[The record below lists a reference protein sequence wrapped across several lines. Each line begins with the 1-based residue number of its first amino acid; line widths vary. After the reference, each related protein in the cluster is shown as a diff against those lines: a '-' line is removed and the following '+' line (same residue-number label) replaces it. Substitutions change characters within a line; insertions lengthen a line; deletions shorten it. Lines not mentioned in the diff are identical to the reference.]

1 MKITVATR
9 VIGGF
14 VAISALL
21 IVISVVSLY
30 NLNSI
35 GSATEEVNDVA
46 LPTVAGSNALKASFL
61 NMGRLTFESY
71 IEENVSELKDKR
83 ASFNSAKDTFE
94 SEYKKLA
101 QAVNNE
107 PELKSTLNS
116 VRESY
121 ETYINNVEAMYKNHQ
136 MYLDLRNSIE
146 DRLGDAEDNADDAS
160 TYLLDFSDLDSVQQ
174 DSNLRRAAEIGGQL
188 ETSLLSLLTV
198 SYEYIKTQTLVR
210 SQTLGNEV
218 DLVVEKVVTQLSD
231 MMQAAGGRD
240 DSGTLDDINDLVN
253 DAINAIKANDGV
265 VQLHVDRLERRNDAE
280 KALNASDQNITQGVV
295 ALENLLTLADKKAS
309 HVESQVN
316 SAIATGNTFVIVVVI
331 ISIAVAAFIGYV
343 TVRAITRPL
352 YRVNELLTVASS
364 GDLTHRLDDSA
375 QDEFGLLARNCNAL
389 IGSLKELITGIN
401 VRAEQLA
408 AASEQTSAVT
418 AQTTHSIQDQKSQ
431 IGQVAT
437 ATTEMHSTSQ
447 LVVQNAED
455 TLSQIRHADAEAENV
470 RQISLENKNTI
481 EILSRDVQEAADVIN
496 KLHQDSASIG
506 GILDVIRGVADQ
518 TNLLA
523 LNAAIEAARAGE
535 QGRGFAV
542 VADEVRT
549 LASRTQES
557 TQEINAMIEVLQ
569 AGAEKAVAVMD
580 QGKDQTAA
588 CVEQTEKATQAL
600 DIITDAVHKA
610 HDVSSQIEQSAR
622 EQNTVSQEISEKLET
637 IVGIAEETTAGAQ
650 QTSESSHEVARLAD
664 GLKCNNLRVIQT
676 KTADII
682 SAVFLSYTCLL
693 KQCAVKLAN
702 HVITVCLVY

>member
-35 GSATEEVNDVA
+35 GSATEEVNNVA

-71 IEENVSELKDKR
+71 IEEDLNGLKDKR
-83 ASFNSAKDTFE
+83 ASFNSAKDIFE

-107 PELKSTLNS
+107 PELKSTLNT

-121 ETYINNVEAMYKNHQ
+121 EAYITNVEAMYKNHQ
-136 MYLDLRNSIE
+136 MYLDIRNTIQ

-160 TYLLDFSDLDSVQQ
+160 TYLLDFSDLDAVQR

-198 SYEYIKTQTLVR
+198 SYEYIKTETLVR

-231 MMQAAGGRD
+231 MMQTAGGRD

-253 DAINAIKANDGV
+253 NAINAIKANDGV
-265 VQLHVDRLERRNDAE
+265 VQLHVGRLERRNDAE
-280 KALNASDQNITQGVV
+280 KALNASDSNIAQAVV
-295 ALENLLTLADKKAS
+295 ALENLLNLADKKAI

-316 SAIATGNTFVIVVVI
+316 GAIATGNTVVIVVVI

-375 QDEFGLLARNCNAL
+375 QDEFGLLARNCNTL
-389 IGSLKELITGIN
+389 IGNLKELITAIN

-431 IGQVAT
+431 IGHVAA

-569 AGAEKAVAVMD
+569 AGAEKAVSVMN
-580 QGKDQTAA
+580 QGKEQTAA
-588 CVEQTEKATQAL
+588 CVAQTEKATQAL
-600 DIITDAVHKA
+600 DIISDAVHKA

-650 QTSESSHEVARLAD
+650 QTSESSHEVARLAEE
-664 GLKCNNLRVIQT
+664 LQQSIRQFKV
-676 KTADII
+676 
-682 SAVFLSYTCLL
+682 
-693 KQCAVKLAN
+693 
-702 HVITVCLVY
+702 

>member
-1 MKITVATR
+1 MKLTVATR

-14 VAISALL
+14 VSISALL

-71 IEENVSELKDKR
+71 IEEDLNGLKDKR

-107 PELKSTLNS
+107 PELKSTLNT

-121 ETYINNVEAMYKNHQ
+121 EAYITNVEAMYKNHQ
-136 MYLDLRNSIE
+136 MYLDIRNTIQ

-160 TYLLDFSDLDSVQQ
+160 TYLLDFSDLDAVQR

-198 SYEYIKTQTLVR
+198 SYEYIKTETLVR

-231 MMQAAGGRD
+231 MMQTAGGRD
-240 DSGTLDDINDLVN
+240 ASGTLDDINDLVN

-280 KALNASDQNITQGVV
+280 QALNASDANITQGVV
-295 ALENLLTLADKKAS
+295 ALENLLNLADKKAS
-309 HVESQVN
+309 HIENQVN
-316 SAIATGNTFVIVVVI
+316 GAITTGNTFVIVVVI

-375 QDEFGLLARNCNAL
+375 QDEFGLLARNCNTL
-389 IGSLKELITGIN
+389 IGNLKELITAIN

-569 AGAEKAVAVMD
+569 AGAEKAVSVMN

-588 CVEQTEKATQAL
+588 CVAQTEKATQAL

-637 IVGIAEETTAGAQ
+637 IVSIAEETTVGAQ
-650 QTSESSHEVARLAD
+650 QTSESSHEVARLAEE
-664 GLKCNNLRVIQT
+664 LQQSIRQFKV
-676 KTADII
+676 
-682 SAVFLSYTCLL
+682 
-693 KQCAVKLAN
+693 
-702 HVITVCLVY
+702 

>member
-1 MKITVATR
+1 MKLTVATR

-71 IEENVSELKDKR
+71 IEEDLNDLKDKR

-101 QAVNNE
+101 QAVSNE
-107 PELKSTLNS
+107 PELRNTLNT
-116 VRESY
+116 VRTSY
-121 ETYINNVEAMYKNHQ
+121 DAYITNVEAMYKNHQ
-136 MYLDLRNSIE
+136 LYLDLRNNIQ

-160 TYLLDFSDLDSVQQ
+160 TYLLDFSDLDAVQR
-174 DSNLRRAAEIGGQL
+174 DPNLRRAAEIGGQL

-198 SYEYIKTQTLVR
+198 SYEYIKTETLVR

-218 DLVVEKVVTQLSD
+218 DLVVDKVVSQLSD
-231 MMQAAGGRD
+231 MVQAAGGRD

-253 DAINAIKANDGV
+253 DAINAIKATDGV

-280 KALNASDQNITQGVV
+280 KALNASDSNIAQAVV
-295 ALENLLTLADKKAS
+295 ALENLLNLADKKAS
-309 HVESQVN
+309 HIERQV
-316 SAIATGNTFVIVVVI
+316 SGAIATGNTFVIVVVI

-375 QDEFGLLARNCNAL
+375 QDEFGLLARNCNTL
-389 IGSLKELITGIN
+389 IGNLKELITAIN

-418 AQTTHSIQDQKSQ
+418 AQTTHSIQNQKSQ

-481 EILSRDVQEAADVIN
+481 EVLSRDVQEAADVIN

-569 AGAEKAVAVMD
+569 AGAEKAVSVMN
-580 QGKDQTAA
+580 QGKEQTAA
-588 CVEQTEKATQAL
+588 CVAQTEKATQAL
-600 DIITDAVHKA
+600 DIISDAVHKA

-650 QTSESSHEVARLAD
+650 QTSDSSHEVARLAEE
-664 GLKCNNLRVIQT
+664 LQQSIRQFRV
-676 KTADII
+676 
-682 SAVFLSYTCLL
+682 
-693 KQCAVKLAN
+693 
-702 HVITVCLVY
+702 

>member
-71 IEENVSELKDKR
+71 IEEDLNGLKDKR

-107 PELKSTLNS
+107 PELKNTLNT

-121 ETYINNVEAMYKNHQ
+121 EAYITNVEAMYKNHQ
-136 MYLDLRNSIE
+136 MYLDIRNTIQ

-160 TYLLDFSDLDSVQQ
+160 TYLLDFSDLDAVQR
-174 DSNLRRAAEIGGQL
+174 DPNLRRAAEIGSQL

-198 SYEYIKTQTLVR
+198 SYEYIKTETLVR

-231 MMQAAGGRD
+231 MMQTAGGRD

-253 DAINAIKANDGV
+253 NAINAIKANDGV

-280 KALNASDQNITQGVV
+280 KALNASDSNIAQAVV
-295 ALENLLTLADKKAS
+295 ALENLLNLADKKAT

-316 SAIATGNTFVIVVVI
+316 GAIATGNTFVIVVVI

-375 QDEFGLLARNCNAL
+375 QDEFGLLARNCNTL
-389 IGSLKELITGIN
+389 IGNLKELITAIN

-569 AGAEKAVAVMD
+569 AGAEKAVSVMN
-580 QGKDQTAA
+580 QGKEQTAA
-588 CVEQTEKATQAL
+588 CVAQTEKATQAL
-600 DIITDAVHKA
+600 DIISDAVHKA

-650 QTSESSHEVARLAD
+650 QTSESSHEVARLAEE
-664 GLKCNNLRVIQT
+664 LQQSIRQFKV
-676 KTADII
+676 
-682 SAVFLSYTCLL
+682 
-693 KQCAVKLAN
+693 
-702 HVITVCLVY
+702 

>member
-71 IEENVSELKDKR
+71 IEESLTELKDKR
-83 ASFNSAKDTFE
+83 TAFNSAKDTFE

-107 PELKSTLNS
+107 PELKNTLSS

-121 ETYINNVEAMYKNHQ
+121 ESYVTNVEALYKNHQ
-136 MYLDLRNSIE
+136 MYLDLRNTIQ

-160 TYLLDFSDLDSVQQ
+160 TYLLDFSDLDSVQR
-174 DSNLRRAAEIGGQL
+174 DANLRRAAEVGGQL

-198 SYEYIKTQTLVR
+198 SNEYIKTQTLVR

-253 DAINAIKANDGV
+253 NAVNAIKANDGV
-265 VQLHVDRLERRNDAE
+265 MQLHVDRLERRNDAE
-280 KALNASDQNITQGVV
+280 KALNASDENITQGVV

-316 SAIATGNTFVIVVVI
+316 SAIATGNTFVIVVVL

-375 QDEFGLLARNCNAL
+375 QDEFGLLARNCNTL
-389 IGSLKELITGIN
+389 IGNLKELITAIN

-470 RQISLENKNTI
+470 RKISLENKNTI

-549 LASRTQES
+549 LASRTQQS

-569 AGAEKAVAVMD
+569 AGAEKAVAVMN
-580 QGKDQTAA
+580 QGKEQTAA
-588 CVEQTEKATQAL
+588 CVAQTEKATQAL

-650 QTSESSHEVARLAD
+650 QTSESSHEVARLAEE
-664 GLKCNNLRVIQT
+664 LQQSIRQFKV
-676 KTADII
+676 
-682 SAVFLSYTCLL
+682 
-693 KQCAVKLAN
+693 
-702 HVITVCLVY
+702 

>member
-71 IEENVSELKDKR
+71 IEEDLNGLKDKR

-107 PELKSTLNS
+107 PELKSTLNT

-121 ETYINNVEAMYKNHQ
+121 EAYITNVEAMYNNHQ
-136 MYLDLRNSIE
+136 MYLDIRNTIQ

-160 TYLLDFSDLDSVQQ
+160 TYLLDFSDLDAVQR
-174 DSNLRRAAEIGGQL
+174 DPNLRRAAEIGSQL

-198 SYEYIKTQTLVR
+198 SYEYIKTETLVR

-231 MMQAAGGRD
+231 MMQTAGGRD

-253 DAINAIKANDGV
+253 NAINAIKANDGV

-280 KALNASDQNITQGVV
+280 KALNASDSNIAQAVV
-295 ALENLLTLADKKAS
+295 ALENLLNLADKKAT

-316 SAIATGNTFVIVVVI
+316 GAITTGNTVVIVVVL
-331 ISIAVAAFIGYV
+331 ISIAVAAIIGFA

-375 QDEFGLLARNCNAL
+375 QDEFGLLARNCNTL
-389 IGSLKELITGIN
+389 IGNLKELITAIN

-569 AGAEKAVAVMD
+569 AGAEKAVSVMN
-580 QGKDQTAA
+580 QGKEQTAA
-588 CVEQTEKATQAL
+588 CVAQTEKATQAL
-600 DIITDAVHKA
+600 DIISDAVHKA

-650 QTSESSHEVARLAD
+650 QTSESSHEVARLAEE
-664 GLKCNNLRVIQT
+664 LQQSIRQFKV
-676 KTADII
+676 
-682 SAVFLSYTCLL
+682 
-693 KQCAVKLAN
+693 
-702 HVITVCLVY
+702 

>member
-1 MKITVATR
+1 MKLTVATR

-14 VAISALL
+14 VSISALL

-71 IEENVSELKDKR
+71 IEEDLNGLKDKR

-107 PELKSTLNS
+107 PELKSTLNT

-121 ETYINNVEAMYKNHQ
+121 EAYITNVEAMYKNHQ
-136 MYLDLRNSIE
+136 MYLDIRNTIQ

-160 TYLLDFSDLDSVQQ
+160 TYLLDFSDLDAVQR
-174 DSNLRRAAEIGGQL
+174 DPNLRRAAEIGSQL

-198 SYEYIKTQTLVR
+198 SYEYIKTETLVR

-231 MMQAAGGRD
+231 MMQTAGGRD

-253 DAINAIKANDGV
+253 NAINAIKANDGV

-280 KALNASDQNITQGVV
+280 KALNASDSNIAQAVV
-295 ALENLLTLADKKAS
+295 ALENLLNLADKKAS

-316 SAIATGNTFVIVVVI
+316 GAIATGNTFVIVVVI

-375 QDEFGLLARNCNAL
+375 QDEFGLLARNCNTL
-389 IGSLKELITGIN
+389 IGNLKELITAIN

-569 AGAEKAVAVMD
+569 AGAEKAVSVMN

-588 CVEQTEKATQAL
+588 CVAQTEKATQAL

-637 IVGIAEETTAGAQ
+637 IVSIAEETTVGAQ
-650 QTSESSHEVARLAD
+650 QTSESSHEVARLAEE
-664 GLKCNNLRVIQT
+664 LQQSIRQFKV
-676 KTADII
+676 
-682 SAVFLSYTCLL
+682 
-693 KQCAVKLAN
+693 
-702 HVITVCLVY
+702 

>member
-9 VIGGF
+9 IIGGF

-21 IVISVVSLY
+21 IIISVVSLF

-71 IEENVSELKDKR
+71 IEEELGGLKEKR
-83 ASFNSAKDTFE
+83 DAFNTAKDTFE
-94 SEYKKLA
+94 TEYKKLA
-101 QAVNNE
+101 QAVKNE
-107 PELKSTLNS
+107 PQLKSTLNG

-121 ETYINNVEAMYKNHQ
+121 ETYITNVEALYNSHQ
-136 MYLDLRNSIE
+136 QYLELRNTIQS
-146 DRLGDAEDNADDAS
+146 RLGDAEDNADDAS
-160 TYLLDFSDLDSVQQ
+160 TYLLDFSDLDVV
-174 DSNLRRAAEIGGQL
+174 DSDPKLRRAAEIGGQL

-198 SYEYIKTQTLVR
+198 SSEYVKTQTLIR

-231 MMQAAGGRD
+231 MVKTADGRD
-240 DSGTLDDINDLVN
+240 DSGTLDDINELVN
-253 DAINAIKANDGV
+253 DAVNAIKASDGV
-265 VQLHVDRLERRNDAE
+265 VQLHIDRLERRNDAE
-280 KALNASDQNITQGVV
+280 KALNASDENIAQGVV
-295 ALENLLTLADKKAS
+295 DLENLLSLADRKAS
-309 HVESQVN
+309 DVEEQVN
-316 SAIATGNTFVIVVVI
+316 NTIATGNTIVIVVVL
-331 ISIAVAAFIGYV
+331 ISIAIAVIIGFR
-343 TVRAITRPL
+343 TVRAIIIPL
-352 YRVNELLTVASS
+352 YRVNKLLTIASS

-375 QDEFGLLARNCNAL
+375 QDEFGLLARNCNTL
-389 IGSLKELITGIN
+389 IGNLKELITAIN
-401 VRAEQLA
+401 ERAEQLA

-455 TLSQIRHADAEAENV
+455 TLSQIRHADTEAENV

-481 EILSRDVQEAADVIN
+481 EILAKDVQDAADVIN

-569 AGAEKAVAVMD
+569 AGAERAVAVMN
-580 QGKDQTAA
+580 QGKEQTAA
-588 CVEQTEKATQAL
+588 CVSQTEKATQAL
-600 DIITDAVHKA
+600 DIISEAVHKA

-650 QTSESSHEVARLAD
+650 QTSESSHEVARLAEE
-664 GLKCNNLRVIQT
+664 LQQSIRQFKV
-676 KTADII
+676 
-682 SAVFLSYTCLL
+682 
-693 KQCAVKLAN
+693 
-702 HVITVCLVY
+702 

>member
-35 GSATEEVNDVA
+35 GSATEEVNNVA

-71 IEENVSELKDKR
+71 IEEDLNGLKDKR
-83 ASFNSAKDTFE
+83 ASFNSAKDIFE

-107 PELKSTLNS
+107 PELKSTLNT

-121 ETYINNVEAMYKNHQ
+121 EAYITNVEAMYNNHQ
-136 MYLDLRNSIE
+136 MYLDIRNTIQ

-160 TYLLDFSDLDSVQQ
+160 TYLLDFSDLDAVQR

-198 SYEYIKTQTLVR
+198 SYEYIKTETLVR

-231 MMQAAGGRD
+231 MMQTAGGRD

-253 DAINAIKANDGV
+253 SAINAIKANDGV

-280 KALNASDQNITQGVV
+280 KALNASDSNIAQAVV
-295 ALENLLTLADKKAS
+295 ALENLLNLADKKAI

-316 SAIATGNTFVIVVVI
+316 GAITTGNTVVIVVVI
-331 ISIAVAAFIGYV
+331 ISIVVAAFIGYV

-375 QDEFGLLARNCNAL
+375 QDEFGLLARNCNTL
-389 IGSLKELITGIN
+389 IGNLKELITAIN

-569 AGAEKAVAVMD
+569 AGAEKAVSVMN
-580 QGKDQTAA
+580 QGKEQTAA
-588 CVEQTEKATQAL
+588 CVAQTEKATQAL
-600 DIITDAVHKA
+600 DIISDAVHKA

-650 QTSESSHEVARLAD
+650 QTSESSHEVARLAEE
-664 GLKCNNLRVIQT
+664 LQQSIRQFKV
-676 KTADII
+676 
-682 SAVFLSYTCLL
+682 
-693 KQCAVKLAN
+693 
-702 HVITVCLVY
+702 

>member
-46 LPTVAGSNALKASFL
+46 LPTVAGSNGPKASFL

-71 IEENVSELKDKR
+71 IVEELNGLETKR
-83 ASFNSAKDTFE
+83 TAFNTAKENFE
-94 SEYKKLA
+94 NEYKQLA
-101 QAVNNE
+101 HAVENQ

-116 VRESY
+116 VRQSFDAY
-121 ETYINNVEAMYKNHQ
+121 TKNVEVMYQNHQ
-136 MYLDLRNSIE
+136 KYLSLRNTIQ

-160 TYLLDFSDLDSVQQ
+160 TYLLDFSDLDAVQN
-174 DSNLRRAAEIGGQL
+174 DAKLRSASEIGSQL

-198 SYEYIKTQTLVR
+198 SNEYVKTQTLVR

-218 DLVVEKVVTQLSD
+218 DLVVDKVVTQLSE
-231 MMQAAGGRD
+231 MVEAADGRD
-240 DSGTLDDINDLVN
+240 DSGTLDDINTLVN
-253 DAINAIKANDGV
+253 DAVNAIKASNGV
-265 VQLHVDRLERRNDAE
+265 VQLHVNRLERRNDAE
-280 KALNASDQNITQGVV
+280 KALNASDENIAQGVIDLEKLLAV
-295 ALENLLTLADKKAS
+295 ADRKAS
-309 HVESQVN
+309 DIESQVN
-316 SAIATGNTFVIVVVI
+316 NTIASGNTVVIVVVLL
-331 ISIAVAAFIGYV
+331 SIGVAAFIGFV
-343 TVRAITRPL
+343 TVRAITGPL
-352 YRVNELLTVASS
+352 YRVNQLLTVASS

-375 QDEFGLLARNCNAL
+375 QDEFGLLARNCNKL
-389 IGSLKELITGIN
+389 IGNLKELITAIN

-431 IGQVAT
+431 IGQVAI

-455 TLSQIRHADAEAENV
+455 TLSQIRHADKEAQNV
-470 RQISLENKNTI
+470 RQISLDNKNTI
-481 EILSRDVQEAADVIN
+481 EILAKDVQDAADVIN

-569 AGAEKAVAVMD
+569 AGAERAVAVMN
-580 QGKDQTAA
+580 QGKEQTVA
-588 CVEQTEKATQAL
+588 CVAQTERATQAL
-600 DIITDAVHKA
+600 DIISDAVHKA

-650 QTSESSHEVARLAD
+650 QTSESSHEVARLAEE
-664 GLKCNNLRVIQT
+664 LQQSIRQFKV
-676 KTADII
+676 
-682 SAVFLSYTCLL
+682 
-693 KQCAVKLAN
+693 
-702 HVITVCLVY
+702 

>member
-1 MKITVATR
+1 VGFARYYHKNKNKLSPGVPMKITVATR
-9 VIGGF
+9 IIGGF
-14 VAISALL
+14 VAISVLL
-21 IVISVVSLY
+21 IVISIVSLY

-61 NMGRLTFESY
+61 NMGRLTFEAY
-71 IEENVSELKDKR
+71 IEESLTGLQEKKASFKAAGDAFDSKYTKLASAVSEQPDLR
-83 ASFNSAKDTFE
+83 
-94 SEYKKLA
+94 
-101 QAVNNE
+101 
-107 PELKSTLNS
+107 STLNS
-116 VRESY
+116 VRSAFDAY
-121 ETYINNVEAMYKNHQ
+121 LLNVDDLHANHQ
-136 MYLDLRNSIE
+136 KYMDLRNTIE
-146 DRLGDAEDNADDAS
+146 SRLGDAEDNADDAS
-160 TYLLDFSDLDSVQQ
+160 TYLLDFSDLDSVQNNA
-174 DSNLRRAAEIGGQL
+174 NLRRASQKGGEL
-188 ETSLLSLLTV
+188 ETALLSLLTV
-198 SYEYIKTQTLVR
+198 STEYVKTQTLVR

-218 DLVVEKVVTQLSD
+218 TLVVDKVTSLLGEMNDIADGQ
-231 MMQAAGGRD
+231 D
-240 DSGTLDDINDLVN
+240 DSGTLDDINGLVS
-253 DAINAIKANDGV
+253 DAVSAITARDGV
-265 VQLHVDRLERRNDAE
+265 LQLHVDRLERRNDAE
-280 KALNASDQNITQGVV
+280 RALNASDANIAKGVV
-295 ALENLLTLADKKAS
+295 ELERLLKLADNKAS
-309 HVESQVN
+309 EIEDQVN
-316 SAIATGNTFVIVVVI
+316 STIASGNTIVVIVAL
-331 ISIAVAAFIGYV
+331 ISIAAAIVIGII

-375 QDEFGLLARNCNAL
+375 QDEFGLLAKNCNTL
-389 IGSLKELITGIN
+389 IGNLKELITAIN

-418 AQTTHSIQDQKSQ
+418 EQTTHSIQDQKSQ

-455 TLSQIRHADAEAENV
+455 TLNQIKHADVEAENV

-481 EILSRDVQEAADVIN
+481 EILARDVEDAAEVIN

-549 LASRTQES
+549 LASRTQQS

-569 AGAEKAVAVMD
+569 AGAERAVAVMN
-580 QGKDQTAA
+580 QGKEQTVA
-588 CVEQTEKATQAL
+588 CVAQTEKATQAL
-600 DIITDAVHKA
+600 DIISDAVHKA

-650 QTSESSHEVARLAD
+650 QTSESSHEVARLAEE
-664 GLKCNNLRVIQT
+664 LQQSIRQFKV
-676 KTADII
+676 
-682 SAVFLSYTCLL
+682 
-693 KQCAVKLAN
+693 
-702 HVITVCLVY
+702 

>member
-71 IEENVSELKDKR
+71 IEEDLNGLKDKR

-107 PELKSTLNS
+107 PELKSTLNT

-121 ETYINNVEAMYKNHQ
+121 EAYITNVEAMYKNHQ
-136 MYLDLRNSIE
+136 MYLDIRNTIQ

-160 TYLLDFSDLDSVQQ
+160 TYLLDFSDLDAVQR
-174 DSNLRRAAEIGGQL
+174 DPNLRRAAEIGSQL

-198 SYEYIKTQTLVR
+198 SYEYIKTETLVR

-218 DLVVEKVVTQLSD
+218 DFVVEKVVTQLSD
-231 MMQAAGGRD
+231 MMQTAGGRD

-253 DAINAIKANDGV
+253 NAINAIKANDGV

-280 KALNASDQNITQGVV
+280 KALNASDSNIAQAVV
-295 ALENLLTLADKKAS
+295 ALENLLNLADKKAS

-316 SAIATGNTFVIVVVI
+316 GAIATGNTFVIVVVI

-375 QDEFGLLARNCNAL
+375 QDEFGLLARNCNTL
-389 IGSLKELITGIN
+389 IGNLKELITAIN

-431 IGQVAT
+431 ICQVAT

-523 LNAAIEAARAGE
+523 LNAAIEAVRAGE

-569 AGAEKAVAVMD
+569 AGAEKAVSVMN
-580 QGKDQTAA
+580 QGKEQTAA
-588 CVEQTEKATQAL
+588 CVAQTEKATQAL
-600 DIITDAVHKA
+600 DIISDAVHKA

-650 QTSESSHEVARLAD
+650 QTSESSHEVARLAEE
-664 GLKCNNLRVIQT
+664 LQQSIRQFKV
-676 KTADII
+676 
-682 SAVFLSYTCLL
+682 
-693 KQCAVKLAN
+693 
-702 HVITVCLVY
+702 

>member
-71 IEENVSELKDKR
+71 IEENLNGLKDKR

-107 PELKSTLNS
+107 PELKSTLNT

-121 ETYINNVEAMYKNHQ
+121 EAYITNVEAMYKNHQ
-136 MYLDLRNSIE
+136 MYLDIRNTIQ

-160 TYLLDFSDLDSVQQ
+160 TYLLDFSDLDAVQR
-174 DSNLRRAAEIGGQL
+174 DSNLRRAAEIGSQL

-198 SYEYIKTQTLVR
+198 SYEYIKTETLVR

-231 MMQAAGGRD
+231 MMQTAGGRD

-253 DAINAIKANDGV
+253 NAINAIKANDGV

-280 KALNASDQNITQGVV
+280 KALNASDSNIAQAVV
-295 ALENLLTLADKKAS
+295 ALENLLNLADKKAS

-316 SAIATGNTFVIVVVI
+316 GAIATGNTFVIVVVI

-375 QDEFGLLARNCNAL
+375 QDEFGLLARNCNTL
-389 IGSLKELITGIN
+389 IGNLKELITAIN

-569 AGAEKAVAVMD
+569 AGAEKAVSVMN
-580 QGKDQTAA
+580 QGKEQTAA
-588 CVEQTEKATQAL
+588 CVAQTEKATQAL
-600 DIITDAVHKA
+600 DIISDAVHKA

-650 QTSESSHEVARLAD
+650 QTSESSHEVARLAEE
-664 GLKCNNLRVIQT
+664 LQQSIRQFKV
-676 KTADII
+676 
-682 SAVFLSYTCLL
+682 
-693 KQCAVKLAN
+693 
-702 HVITVCLVY
+702 

>member
-71 IEENVSELKDKR
+71 IEEDLNGLKDKR

-107 PELKSTLNS
+107 PELKSTLNT

-121 ETYINNVEAMYKNHQ
+121 EAYITNVEAMYKNHQ
-136 MYLDLRNSIE
+136 MYLDIRNTIQ

-160 TYLLDFSDLDSVQQ
+160 TYLLDFSDLDAVQR

-198 SYEYIKTQTLVR
+198 SYEYIKTETLVR

-231 MMQAAGGRD
+231 MMQTAGGRD

-253 DAINAIKANDGV
+253 NAINAIKANDGV

-280 KALNASDQNITQGVV
+280 KALNASDSNIAQAVV
-295 ALENLLTLADKKAS
+295 ALENLLNLADKKAT

-316 SAIATGNTFVIVVVI
+316 GAITTGNTVVIVVVL
-331 ISIAVAAFIGYV
+331 ISIAVAAIIGFA

-375 QDEFGLLARNCNAL
+375 QDEFGLLARNCNTL
-389 IGSLKELITGIN
+389 IGNLKELITAIN

-470 RQISLENKNTI
+470 RQISLENKDTI

-569 AGAEKAVAVMD
+569 AGAEKAVSVMN
-580 QGKDQTAA
+580 QGKEQTAA
-588 CVEQTEKATQAL
+588 CVAQTEKATQAL
-600 DIITDAVHKA
+600 DIISDAVHKA

-650 QTSESSHEVARLAD
+650 QTSESSHEVARLAEE
-664 GLKCNNLRVIQT
+664 LQQSIRQFKV
-676 KTADII
+676 
-682 SAVFLSYTCLL
+682 
-693 KQCAVKLAN
+693 
-702 HVITVCLVY
+702 

>member
-71 IEENVSELKDKR
+71 IEEDLNGLKDKR

-107 PELKSTLNS
+107 PELKSTLNT

-121 ETYINNVEAMYKNHQ
+121 EAYITNVEAMYKNHQ
-136 MYLDLRNSIE
+136 MYLDIRITIQ
-146 DRLGDAEDNADDAS
+146 DRLGNAEDNADDAS
-160 TYLLDFSDLDSVQQ
+160 TYLLDFSDLDAVQR

-198 SYEYIKTQTLVR
+198 SYEYIKTETLVR

-231 MMQAAGGRD
+231 MMQTAGGRD

-253 DAINAIKANDGV
+253 NAINAIKANDGV

-280 KALNASDQNITQGVV
+280 KALNASDSNIAQAVV
-295 ALENLLTLADKKAS
+295 ALENLLNLADKKAS

-316 SAIATGNTFVIVVVI
+316 GAIATGNTFVIVVVI

-375 QDEFGLLARNCNAL
+375 QDEFGLLARNCNTL
-389 IGSLKELITGIN
+389 IGNLKELITAIN

-569 AGAEKAVAVMD
+569 AGAEKAVSVMN
-580 QGKDQTAA
+580 QGKEQTAA
-588 CVEQTEKATQAL
+588 CVAQTEKATQAL
-600 DIITDAVHKA
+600 DIISDAVHKA

-650 QTSESSHEVARLAD
+650 QTSESSHEVARLAEE
-664 GLKCNNLRVIQT
+664 LQQSIRQFKV
-676 KTADII
+676 
-682 SAVFLSYTCLL
+682 
-693 KQCAVKLAN
+693 
-702 HVITVCLVY
+702 

>member
-1 MKITVATR
+1 MKLTVATR

-14 VAISALL
+14 VSISALL

-71 IEENVSELKDKR
+71 IEEDLNGLKDKR

-107 PELKSTLNS
+107 PELKSTLNT

-121 ETYINNVEAMYKNHQ
+121 EAYVTNVEAMYKNHQ
-136 MYLDLRNSIE
+136 MYLDLRNSIQ

-160 TYLLDFSDLDSVQQ
+160 TYLLDFSDLDAVQR

-198 SYEYIKTQTLVR
+198 SYEYIKTETLVR

-231 MMQAAGGRD
+231 MMQTAGGRD

-253 DAINAIKANDGV
+253 NAINAIKANDGV

-280 KALNASDQNITQGVV
+280 KALNASDSNIAQAVV
-295 ALENLLTLADKKAS
+295 ALENLLNLADKKAT

-316 SAIATGNTFVIVVVI
+316 GAITTGNTVVIVVVL
-331 ISIAVAAFIGYV
+331 ISIAVAAIIGFA

-375 QDEFGLLARNCNAL
+375 QDEFGLLARNCNTL
-389 IGSLKELITGIN
+389 IGNLKELITAIN

-470 RQISLENKNTI
+470 RQISLENKDTI

-569 AGAEKAVAVMD
+569 AGAEKAVSVMN
-580 QGKDQTAA
+580 QGKEQTAA
-588 CVEQTEKATQAL
+588 CVAQTEKATQAL
-600 DIITDAVHKA
+600 DIISDAVHKA

-650 QTSESSHEVARLAD
+650 QTSESSHEVARLAEE
-664 GLKCNNLRVIQT
+664 LQQSIRQFKV
-676 KTADII
+676 
-682 SAVFLSYTCLL
+682 
-693 KQCAVKLAN
+693 
-702 HVITVCLVY
+702 

>member
-71 IEENVSELKDKR
+71 IEEDLNGLKDKR

-107 PELKSTLNS
+107 PELKSTLNT

-121 ETYINNVEAMYKNHQ
+121 EAYITNVEAMYKNHQ
-136 MYLDLRNSIE
+136 MYLDIRNTIQ

-160 TYLLDFSDLDSVQQ
+160 TYLLDFSDLDAVQR

-198 SYEYIKTQTLVR
+198 SYEYIKTETLVR

-231 MMQAAGGRD
+231 MMQTAGGRD

-253 DAINAIKANDGV
+253 NAINAIKANDGV

-280 KALNASDQNITQGVV
+280 KALNASDSNIAQAVV
-295 ALENLLTLADKKAS
+295 ALENLLNLADKKAT
-309 HVESQVN
+309 HVENQVN
-316 SAIATGNTFVIVVVI
+316 GAIATGNTFVIVVVI

-375 QDEFGLLARNCNAL
+375 QDEFGLLARNCNTL
-389 IGSLKELITGIN
+389 IGNVKELITAIN

-569 AGAEKAVAVMD
+569 AGAEKAVSVMN
-580 QGKDQTAA
+580 QGKEQTAA
-588 CVEQTEKATQAL
+588 CVAQTEKATQAL
-600 DIITDAVHKA
+600 DIISDAVHKA

-650 QTSESSHEVARLAD
+650 QTSESSHEVARLAEE
-664 GLKCNNLRVIQT
+664 LQQSIRQFKV
-676 KTADII
+676 
-682 SAVFLSYTCLL
+682 
-693 KQCAVKLAN
+693 
-702 HVITVCLVY
+702 

>member
-35 GSATEEVNDVA
+35 GSATEEVNNVA

-71 IEENVSELKDKR
+71 IEEDLNDLKDKR
-83 ASFNSAKDTFE
+83 ASFNSAKDIFE

-107 PELKSTLNS
+107 PELKSTLNT

-121 ETYINNVEAMYKNHQ
+121 EAYITNVEAMYKNHQ
-136 MYLDLRNSIE
+136 MYLDIRNTIQ

-160 TYLLDFSDLDSVQQ
+160 TYLLDFSDLDAVQR
-174 DSNLRRAAEIGGQL
+174 DPNLRRAAEIGSQL

-198 SYEYIKTQTLVR
+198 SYEYIKTETLVR

-231 MMQAAGGRD
+231 MMQTAGGRD

-253 DAINAIKANDGV
+253 NAINAIKANDGV

-280 KALNASDQNITQGVV
+280 KALNASDSNIAQAVV
-295 ALENLLTLADKKAS
+295 ALENLLNLADKKAS

-316 SAIATGNTFVIVVVI
+316 GAIATGNTFVIVVVI

-375 QDEFGLLARNCNAL
+375 QDEFGLLARNCNTL
-389 IGSLKELITGIN
+389 IGNLKELITAIN

-569 AGAEKAVAVMD
+569 AGAEKAVSVMN
-580 QGKDQTAA
+580 QGKEQTAA
-588 CVEQTEKATQAL
+588 CVAQTEKATQAL
-600 DIITDAVHKA
+600 DIISDAVHKA

-650 QTSESSHEVARLAD
+650 QTSESSHEVARLAEE
-664 GLKCNNLRVIQT
+664 LQQSIRQFKV
-676 KTADII
+676 
-682 SAVFLSYTCLL
+682 
-693 KQCAVKLAN
+693 
-702 HVITVCLVY
+702 

>member
-71 IEENVSELKDKR
+71 IEEDLNGLKDKR

-107 PELKSTLNS
+107 PELKNTLNT

-121 ETYINNVEAMYKNHQ
+121 EAYITNVEAMYKNHQ
-136 MYLDLRNSIE
+136 MYLDIRNTIQ
-146 DRLGDAEDNADDAS
+146 DRLGDAEDNADDPS
-160 TYLLDFSDLDSVQQ
+160 TYLLDFSDLDAVQR
-174 DSNLRRAAEIGGQL
+174 DPNLRRAAEIGGQL

-198 SYEYIKTQTLVR
+198 SNEYIKTETLLR

-231 MMQAAGGRD
+231 MMQTAGGRD

-253 DAINAIKANDGV
+253 NAINAIKANDGV

-280 KALNASDQNITQGVV
+280 KALNASDSNIAQAVV
-295 ALENLLTLADKKAS
+295 ALENLLNLADKKAS

-316 SAIATGNTFVIVVVI
+316 GAIATGNTFVIVVVI

-375 QDEFGLLARNCNAL
+375 QDEFGLLARNCNTL
-389 IGSLKELITGIN
+389 IGNLKELITAIN

-569 AGAEKAVAVMD
+569 AGAEKAVSVMN
-580 QGKDQTAA
+580 QGKEQTAA
-588 CVEQTEKATQAL
+588 CVAQTEKATQAL
-600 DIITDAVHKA
+600 DIISDAVHKA

-650 QTSESSHEVARLAD
+650 QTSESSHEVARLAEE
-664 GLKCNNLRVIQT
+664 LQQSIRQFKV
-676 KTADII
+676 
-682 SAVFLSYTCLL
+682 
-693 KQCAVKLAN
+693 
-702 HVITVCLVY
+702 

>member
-35 GSATEEVNDVA
+35 GSATEEVNNVA

-71 IEENVSELKDKR
+71 IEEDLNGLKDKR

-107 PELKSTLNS
+107 PELKSTLNT

-121 ETYINNVEAMYKNHQ
+121 EAYITNVEAMYKNHQ
-136 MYLDLRNSIE
+136 MYLDIRNTIQ

-160 TYLLDFSDLDSVQQ
+160 TYLLDFSDLDAVQR
-174 DSNLRRAAEIGGQL
+174 DPNLRRAAEIGSQL

-198 SYEYIKTQTLVR
+198 SYEYIKTETLVR

-231 MMQAAGGRD
+231 MMQTAGGRD

-253 DAINAIKANDGV
+253 SAINAIKANDGV

-280 KALNASDQNITQGVV
+280 KALNASDSNIAQAVV
-295 ALENLLTLADKKAS
+295 ALENLLNLADKKAI

-316 SAIATGNTFVIVVVI
+316 GAIATGNTFVIVVVI

-375 QDEFGLLARNCNAL
+375 QDEFGLLARNCNTL
-389 IGSLKELITGIN
+389 IGNLKELITAIN

-569 AGAEKAVAVMD
+569 AGAEKAVSVMN
-580 QGKDQTAA
+580 QGKEQTAA
-588 CVEQTEKATQAL
+588 CVAQTEKATQAL
-600 DIITDAVHKA
+600 DIISDAVHKA

-650 QTSESSHEVARLAD
+650 QTSESSHEVARLAEE
-664 GLKCNNLRVIQT
+664 LQQSIRQFKV
-676 KTADII
+676 
-682 SAVFLSYTCLL
+682 
-693 KQCAVKLAN
+693 
-702 HVITVCLVY
+702 

>member
-71 IEENVSELKDKR
+71 IEEDLNGLKDKR

-107 PELKSTLNS
+107 PELKNTLNT

-121 ETYINNVEAMYKNHQ
+121 EAYITNVEAMYKNHQ
-136 MYLDLRNSIE
+136 MYLDIRNTIQ

-160 TYLLDFSDLDSVQQ
+160 TYLLDFSDLDAVQR
-174 DSNLRRAAEIGGQL
+174 DPNLRRAAEIGSQL

-198 SYEYIKTQTLVR
+198 SYEYIKTETLVR

-231 MMQAAGGRD
+231 MMQTAGGRD

-253 DAINAIKANDGV
+253 NAINAIKANDGV

-280 KALNASDQNITQGVV
+280 KALNASDSNIAQAVV
-295 ALENLLTLADKKAS
+295 ALENLLNLADKKAS

-375 QDEFGLLARNCNAL
+375 QDEFGLLARNCNTL
-389 IGSLKELITGIN
+389 IGNLKELITAIN

-569 AGAEKAVAVMD
+569 AGAEKAVAVMN
-580 QGKDQTAA
+580 QGKEQTAA
-588 CVEQTEKATQAL
+588 CVAQTEKATQAL
-600 DIITDAVHKA
+600 DIISDAVHKA

-650 QTSESSHEVARLAD
+650 QTSESSHEVARLAEE
-664 GLKCNNLRVIQT
+664 LQQSIRQFKV
-676 KTADII
+676 
-682 SAVFLSYTCLL
+682 
-693 KQCAVKLAN
+693 
-702 HVITVCLVY
+702 